1 MSKHLQSDLERL
13 RRDLF
18 HLSSL
23 VVHSMDK
30 AILALMS
37 WHRAIADEVIEE
49 DDEIDRR
56 EVEIEE
62 NCLKLLAL
70 HQPVAGDLRFIITAM
85 KVNNDLERMGDM
97 AVNIAE
103 RVVSLSAFDRP
114 ESDLD
119 FRALTADVGK
129 MVQMSLDALADND
142 TEKAYSVIAM
152 DDIVDDAT
160 RSMFDSLLV
169 GMKKDAGSIER
180 SIHLLSASRHLERIA
195 DLATNIAQDVV
206 YMVSGELIRHRSAGS
221 QQPAA
226 ENQERNAGGVQR

>member
-37 WHRAIADEVIEE
+37 QHRDIADEVIEE

-62 NCLKLLAL
+62 DCLKALAL

-103 RVVSLSAFDRP
+103 RVRSLSAFERS
-114 ESDLD
+114 EIDLN
-119 FRALTADVGK
+119 FRALTADVGN

-142 TEKAYSVIAM
+142 TEKAYAVIER
-152 DDIVDDAT
+152 DDAVDFAT
-160 RSMFDSLLV
+160 HAMFDILLDY
-169 GMKKDAGSIER
+169 MKKDVDNIER
-180 SIHLLSASRHLERIA
+180 AIHLLSASRHLERIA

-206 YMVSGELIRHRSAGS
+206 YMVNGELIRHRSTGGQRRPTDS
-221 QQPAA
+221 Q
-226 ENQERNAGGVQR
+226 E